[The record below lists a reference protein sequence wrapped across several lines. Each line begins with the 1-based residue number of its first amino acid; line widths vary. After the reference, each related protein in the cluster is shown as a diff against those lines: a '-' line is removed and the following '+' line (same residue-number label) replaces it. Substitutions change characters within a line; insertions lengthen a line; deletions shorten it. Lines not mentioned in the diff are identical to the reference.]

1 MQAIMET
8 LFDAVYLITVITLGI
23 IMITKSKER
32 KEYKLFGIMAVILGC
47 GDAFHLIPRA
57 YSLCTDGLAAHTAA
71 LGVGKLITSI
81 TMTIFYLILFEI
93 WKMRYHKADTKSLN
107 FAMYGLALIRIILCL
122 LPQNKWVSA
131 DAPLS
136 WGIYRNIP
144 FALMGILIIV
154 LFYQEAKENRDRNFR
169 FMWLAITLSFGFYIP
184 VVL

>member
-122 LPQNKWVSA
+122 LPQNKWASA
-131 DAPLS
+131 DALQIASQNGHLCHIRRPPWNLN
-136 WGIYRNIP
+136 GGQPR
-144 FALMGILIIV
+144 
-154 LFYQEAKENRDRNFR
+154 
-169 FMWLAITLSFGFYIP
+169 TH
-184 VVL
+184 